1 MPVCA
6 GGAGSGGRKKRQ
18 EKQATR
24 KAARKTGMNEE
35 FKEKF
40 PLWSAALGQANVDS
54 LLAATSK
61 LELPANR
68 VIIRDRMPVD
78 SLYLILEGEVSIT
91 VEENGRAI
99 KLGVIGPGQVLGE
112 VSVLSGEQQASSTV
126 TSLSPVRMLRLR
138 HQAFEDLIA
147 SNYAI
152 ASVLL
157 QHFVDMLADRLRA
170 SVQSFSDLKEGKA
183 PPPQFDPTETLPPSG
198 KNWIKSFFGRVPGT

>member
-1 MPVCA
+1 
-6 GGAGSGGRKKRQ
+6 
-18 EKQATR
+18 
-24 KAARKTGMNEE
+24 MNEE
-35 FKEKF
+35 FEKKF
-40 PLWSAALGQANVDS
+40 PLWASALGTANVSS

-78 SLYLILEGEVSIT
+78 SLYLILDGEVSIT

-126 TSLSPVRMLRLR
+126 TSLSPVKMLRLR

-170 SVQSFSDLKEGKA
+170 SVQSFSDLKEGKVL
-183 PPPQFDPTETLPPSG
+183 PPQFDPTETLPPSG

>member
-1 MPVCA
+1 M
-6 GGAGSGGRKKRQ
+6 SGIR
-18 EKQATR
+18 EDF
-24 KAARKTGMNEE
+24 ES
-35 FKEKF
+35 KF
-40 PLWSAALGQANVDS
+40 PQWATALGAANVES
-54 LLAATSK
+54 LLAATSR

-78 SLYLILEGEVSIT
+78 SLYLILDGEVSIS
-91 VEENGRAI
+91 VEENGKAV

-126 TSLSPVRMLRLR
+126 TARTPVRMLRLR

-147 SNYAI
+147 ANYAI

-170 SVQSFSDLKEGKA
+170 SVKSFADLKEGNL
-183 PPPQFDPTETLPPSG
+183 PPPQGAAEEAPATGG
-198 KNWIKSFFGRVPGT
+198 KNWIKSFFDRVPGNK

>member
-1 MPVCA
+1 
-6 GGAGSGGRKKRQ
+6 
-18 EKQATR
+18 
-24 KAARKTGMNEE
+24 MNEE
-35 FKEKF
+35 FREKF
-40 PLWSAALGQANVDS
+40 PLWATALGPENVAS

-61 LELPANR
+61 LDLPANR

-78 SLYLILEGEVSIT
+78 SLYLILDGEVSIT
-91 VEENGRAI
+91 VEENGKSI

-126 TSLSPVRMLRLR
+126 TSLTPVKMLRLR

-147 SNYAI
+147 ENYAI

-157 QHFVDMLADRLRA
+157 QHFVNMLADRVRA
-170 SVQSFSDLKEGKA
+170 SMRSFSDLKEGKA
-183 PPPQFDPTETLPPSG
+183 PPPEFDPAETLPPSG

>member
-1 MPVCA
+1 
-6 GGAGSGGRKKRQ
+6 
-18 EKQATR
+18 
-24 KAARKTGMNEE
+24 MNEE
-35 FKEKF
+35 FREKF
-40 PLWSAALGQANVDS
+40 PLWATALGQANVNS

-91 VEENGRAI
+91 VEENGKSIR
-99 KLGVIGPGQVLGE
+99 LGVIGPGQVLGE
-112 VSVLSGEQQASSTV
+112 VSVLSGEEQASSTV
-126 TSLSPVRMLRLR
+126 KSLTPVKMLRLR

-147 SNYAI
+147 ENYAI

-157 QHFVDMLADRLRA
+157 EHFVRMLADRLRA
-170 SVQSFSDLKEGKA
+170 SVKSFSDLKEGKA
-183 PPPQFDPTETLPPSG
+183 LPPQFDPAETLPPGG

>member
-1 MPVCA
+1 
-6 GGAGSGGRKKRQ
+6 
-18 EKQATR
+18 
-24 KAARKTGMNEE
+24 MNEE
-35 FKEKF
+35 FEKKF
-40 PLWSAALGQANVDS
+40 PLWASALGTANVNS
-54 LLAATSK
+54 LLAATSR

-78 SLYLILEGEVSIT
+78 SLYLILDGEVSIT
-91 VEENGRAI
+91 VEENGRAVT
-99 KLGVIGPGQVLGE
+99 LGVIGPGQVLGE

-157 QHFVDMLADRLRA
+157 QHFVGMLADRLRA
-170 SVQSFSDLKEGKA
+170 SVKSFSDLKEGRA
-183 PPPQFDPTETLPPSG
+183 LPPQFDPTETLPPSG

>member
-1 MPVCA
+1 
-6 GGAGSGGRKKRQ
+6 
-18 EKQATR
+18 
-24 KAARKTGMNEE
+24 

-40 PLWSAALGQANVDS
+40 SLWAAALGPANVNS

-78 SLYLILEGEVSIT
+78 SLYLILDGEVSIS
-91 VEENGRAI
+91 VEEKGKAI

-112 VSVLSGEQQASSTV
+112 VSVLSGEQSASSTV
-126 TSLSPVRMLRLR
+126 TALTPVKMLRLR

-147 SNYAI
+147 TNYVV

-157 QHFVDMLADRLRA
+157 QHFVDMLADRLRTSA
-170 SVQSFSDLKEGKA
+170 KSFAELKEGA
-183 PPPQFDPTETLPPSG
+183 PAQAEVL
-198 KNWIKSFFGRVPGT
+198 

>member
-1 MPVCA
+1 M
-6 GGAGSGGRKKRQ
+6 SD
-18 EKQATR
+18 
-24 KAARKTGMNEE
+24 E
-35 FKEKF
+35 FKRIF
-40 PLWSAALGQANVDS
+40 PQWTATLGPANVES
-54 LLAATSK
+54 LLAVTTR

-91 VEENGRAI
+91 VEENGKAI

-126 TSLSPVRMLRLR
+126 TSLSPVKMLRLR

-147 SNYAI
+147 GNYAI

-157 QHFVDMLADRLRA
+157 QHFVNMLADRLRA
-170 SVQSFSDLKEGKA
+170 SVKSFSDLKEGKVQ
-183 PPPQFDPTETLPPSG
+183 PPQFDPAETLPPSG

>member
-1 MPVCA
+1 M
-6 GGAGSGGRKKRQ
+6 S
-18 EKQATR
+18 E
-24 KAARKTGMNEE
+24 NEE
-35 FKEKF
+35 FKRIF
-40 PLWSAALGQANVDS
+40 PQWTATLGPANVES
-54 LLAATSK
+54 LLAVTSR

-78 SLYLILEGEVSIT
+78 SLYLIMDGEVSIT

-126 TSLSPVRMLRLR
+126 TSLSPVKMLRLR

-147 SNYAI
+147 ENYAI

-157 QHFVDMLADRLRA
+157 EHFVSMLADRLRA
-170 SVQSFSDLKEGKA
+170 SVKSFSDLKEGKA
-183 PPPQFDPTETLPPSG
+183 QPPQFDPAETLPPSG

>member
-1 MPVCA
+1 VIQ
-6 GGAGSGGRKKRQ
+6 GVIL
-18 EKQATR
+18 
-24 KAARKTGMNEE
+24 ARNEMNEE
-35 FKEKF
+35 FAQKF
-40 PLWSAALGQANVDS
+40 PLWSAALGPANVSS
-54 LLAATSK
+54 LLAATST

-91 VEENGRAI
+91 VEENGRSI
-99 KLGVIGPGQVLGE
+99 TLGVIGPGQVLGE

-126 TSLSPVRMLRLR
+126 TSKSPVKMLRLR

-157 QHFVDMLADRLRA
+157 QHFVSMLADRLRA
-170 SVQSFSDLKEGKA
+170 SVKSFSDLKEGKA
-183 PPPQFDPTETLPPSG
+183 SPPQFDPTETLPPSG